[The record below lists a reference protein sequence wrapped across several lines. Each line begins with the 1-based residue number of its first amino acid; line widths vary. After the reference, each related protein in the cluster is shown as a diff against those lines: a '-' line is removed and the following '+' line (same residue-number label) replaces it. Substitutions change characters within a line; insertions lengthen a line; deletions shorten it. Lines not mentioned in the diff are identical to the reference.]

1 MTLPPPTRPSPDPPA
16 AGPHDPSRGPRRHR
30 ANERGRGQR
39 GDYAVFIAVIA
50 TALLLLGGLAYDGPR
65 LIAARQDAAHAANE
79 AARVAAA
86 TIASGGT
93 LQQARD
99 AAENRVDRTSLIYGH
114 DIDVAIIECEGSRV
128 ETTIVTGYIYRS
140 VMGLARSLQP
150 IVAVGAAEAVLLL
163 PDGQTS
169 TRHYL
174 GECPLL

>member
-1 MTLPPPTRPSPDPPA
+1 M
-16 AGPHDPSRGPRRHR
+16 
-30 ANERGRGQR
+30 
-39 GDYAVFIAVIA
+39 FIAVIA

-65 LIAARQDAAHAANE
+65 LIAARQDAANE

-140 VMGLARSLQP
+140 VMGLARPRQP

-174 GECPLL
+174 GVTTTDVVPSRGSDT

>member
-1 MTLPPPTRPSPDPPA
+1 M
-16 AGPHDPSRGPRRHR
+16 
-30 ANERGRGQR
+30 
-39 GDYAVFIAVIA
+39 FIAVIA

-140 VMGLARSLQP
+140 VMGLARPRQP

-174 GECPLL
+174 GVTTTDVVPSRGSDT

>member
-1 MTLPPPTRPSPDPPA
+1 M
-16 AGPHDPSRGPRRHR
+16 
-30 ANERGRGQR
+30 
-39 GDYAVFIAVIA
+39 FIAVIA

-65 LIAARQDAAHAANE
+65 LIAARQDAANE

-140 VMGLARSLQP
+140 VMGLARPRQP